1 MKSITVADFGD
12 AYSESSH
19 VKTIWTEWN
28 SILMGEEKSNS
39 VLAMDMVKHMVR
51 KDTQRPF

>member
-19 VKTIWTEWN
+19 VKTIWTQWN